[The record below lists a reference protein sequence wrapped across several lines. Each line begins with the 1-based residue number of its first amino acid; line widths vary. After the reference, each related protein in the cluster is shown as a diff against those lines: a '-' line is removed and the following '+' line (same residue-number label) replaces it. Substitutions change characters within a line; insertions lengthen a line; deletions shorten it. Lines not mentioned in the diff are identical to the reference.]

1 MVCDAT
7 TLTRTQAA
15 LRLSATSIVFVGVYE
30 LCNQL
35 THVRGNAGRAVFDW
49 EHAIPFV
56 PWTIVP
62 YLSLIGFFALSFMV
76 RRQRAQ
82 LNCHAAAVT
91 INLLLSA
98 ACYLLMPLRF
108 TFERPLLDGVWG
120 LMFALLSAA
129 DLPYNRAPSL
139 HISVLLIVWLR
150 LSPQWQ
156 GFKKAAF
163 GIWFVLIALSVL
175 TTYQHHVIDVPAG
188 LLVGAASIAV
198 ARRMAAPR
206 ESALVLR
213 CRDQHDAAK
222 PSVPC
227 E

>member
-1 MVCDAT
+1 MPPQPIDACWIGSACRPH
-7 TLTRTQAA
+7 TLLTPRQAA
-15 LRLSATSIVFVGVYE
+15 LRLAATSGLFVGVYT

-35 THVRGNAGRAVFDW
+35 THLRSDIGQAVFDW
-49 EHAIPFV
+49 ERAIPFV

-76 RRQRAQ
+76 RRLRAQ
-82 LNCHAAAVT
+82 LDCHAAAVA
-91 INLLLSA
+91 IDLLLSA

-108 TFERPLLDGVWG
+108 TFDRPLPEGVWG
-120 LMFALLSAA
+120 PLFALLAAA

-150 LSPQWQ
+150 LAPQWE
-156 GFKKAAF
+156 GWKKAAF

-188 LLVGAASIAV
+188 LLVGAVSVALARRIAV
-198 ARRMAAPR
+198 PDPNRN
-206 ESALVLR
+206 
-213 CRDQHDAAK
+213 
-222 PSVPC
+222 
-227 E
+227 